1 MNSPPTERSAAT
13 EIHFPTT
20 HDERVFWLDQAWRG
34 PWFPVDARIGWLGTD
49 SSLAFYMVRIT
60 HAAIDQGIP
69 LASLWDAESP
79 HGHLRRAVV
88 RDSAAMKNS
97 EGSQP
102 QLLTPEIVTEVY
114 EIIMAS
120 EKPALNNTPSE
131 HPSDKSDDGD
141 SIDLPTPPQAEVT
154 TTAQFEPLAKTENEF
169 RLKHPI
175 EHQDGLSAMPPH
187 VHHEDKSNPLKRIFR
202 TATYAS
208 SGTTSQQSA
217 AEVTAI
223 TGITTQ
229 SGPIDKNPRF
239 QPALEAYMGS
249 PDLSTR
255 PETFASPNGLLQLPS
270 SPMQSPEHSLLPYVS
285 SPPADEPLNKAPTPT
300 SPMTPT
306 KKRKRAMVSVPS
318 TPTHSVR
325 SERLMGPL
333 TVEKILRQLTCD
345 VQLTDDVVELVCQ
358 AIVVEHGDDNVRL
371 LSPLWFEADEL
382 SALPQTIR
390 NLDQEQTIC
399 FPIHHKFPKHWT
411 MGVARVTADQVVLTF
426 HDSMQCSERAN
437 TVRRRFGAWMEAV
450 RLKQPLVFQ
459 TKVRA
464 YPDSPMLC
472 QSVNFIRSAH
482 CRRTLPAA
490 AFTLP
495 FASAVTCAR
504 RLAATRSNRFWRND
518 QCWRACELS
527 GRLRRSIRPPFPFSE
542 SSEADRVWVQT
553 RLSSRH
559 LVVEAAPC
567 PSRLGKN
574 PRSKLFNLRWALGMC
589 SMASAWRH

>member
-1 MNSPPTERSAAT
+1 MKESA
-13 EIHFPTT
+13 ILK
-20 HDERVFWLDQAWRG
+20 D
-34 PWFPVDARIGWLGTD
+34 
-49 SSLAFYMVRIT
+49 
-60 HAAIDQGIP
+60 
-69 LASLWDAESP
+69 
-79 HGHLRRAVV
+79 
-88 RDSAAMKNS
+88 S
-97 EGSQP
+97 EGSHP
-102 QLLTPEIVTEVY
+102 HLLTPDIVTEVN
-114 EIIMAS
+114 EIMMAS
-120 EKPALNNTPSE
+120 EKTASNNTPSE

-141 SIDLPTPPQAEVT
+141 SIDLPPPPQAQAT
-154 TTAQFEPLAKTENEF
+154 TTARFKPFSKTEHEF
-169 RLKHPI
+169 QLKRPI
-175 EHQDGLSAMPPH
+175 EHQDGLSAMPLH
-187 VHHEDKSNPLKRIFR
+187 VRHEDQSSPLKRIFR
-202 TATYAS
+202 TTTYVS
-208 SGTTSQQSA
+208 SGTAGQKPT
-217 AEVTAI
+217 AEVPPI
-223 TGITTQ
+223 TGIATQ
-229 SGPIDKNPRF
+229 EEPIDKNRRF
-239 QPALEAYMGS
+239 QPAPEAYMGS

-255 PETFASPNGLLQLPS
+255 PETFVSPNGLLQPPS

-300 SPMTPT
+300 SPITPT

-318 TPTHSVR
+318 TPTRAVKG
-325 SERLMGPL
+325 ERLTGPL

-358 AIVVEHGDDNVRL
+358 AIVVEHGGDNVRL
-371 LSPLWFEADEL
+371 LSPLWFEADEP
-382 SALPQTIR
+382 SSLPQTIR

-495 FASAVTCAR
+495 FASAVTYAK
-504 RLAATRSNRFWRND
+504 RLAATQSN
-518 QCWRACELS
+518 
-527 GRLRRSIRPPFPFSE
+527 PF
-542 SSEADRVWVQT
+542 
-553 RLSSRH
+553 
-559 LVVEAAPC
+559 
-567 PSRLGKN
+567 
-574 PRSKLFNLRWALGMC
+574 
-589 SMASAWRH
+589 